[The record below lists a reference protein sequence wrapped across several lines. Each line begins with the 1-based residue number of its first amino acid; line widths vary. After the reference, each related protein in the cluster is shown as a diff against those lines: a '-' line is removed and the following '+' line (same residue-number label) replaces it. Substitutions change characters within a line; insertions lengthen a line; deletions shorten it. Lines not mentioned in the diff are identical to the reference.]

1 MVEILDE
8 VRKEFVKDLI
18 KNNKRPGGRACSEY
32 RKPVIERDVIPNA
45 EGSAKVYLG
54 KTQVLVGIKL
64 AIGEPFADKPDE
76 GVLSTNAELL
86 QLAHPTFEAGPPDA
100 RSVELARV
108 VDRGIR
114 SSNAVDLKALFIE
127 EGKCWNIFVDIYVLD
142 HDGNLI
148 DAAALAAMAALLG
161 TKMPKLVGDKVVR
174 EGNLP
179 LVKSNATCVS
189 TTFGKIGST
198 IVADPDLDEEKAMD
212 ARITITTTPEF
223 VCSIQK
229 GAVGGFTRDEVV
241 SLLDLAFEKGGELRA
256 LL

>member
-18 KNNKRPGGRACSEY
+18 ANGKRPSGRAFDEF
-32 RKPVIERDVIPNA
+32 RPATVEQNVIPNA
-45 EGSAKVYLG
+45 EGSARVHLG
-54 KTQVLVGIKL
+54 KTQVLAGVKL
-64 AIGEPFADKPDE
+64 GIGEPFADKPDE
-76 GVLSTNAELL
+76 GMLSTNAELL
-86 QLAHPTFEAGPPDA
+86 QLAHPTFESGPPDA

-114 SSNAVDLKALFIE
+114 SSSAVDLKALFIE
-127 EGKCWNIFVDIYVLD
+127 EGKAWNFFLDLYILD

-148 DAAALAAMAALLG
+148 DAAALAAMSAILCAKQPRLEDG
-161 TKMPKLVGDKVVR
+161 KVVR
-174 EGNLP
+174 EGSLG
-179 LVKSNATCVS
+179 LVKSGATCVA

-212 ARITITTTPEF
+212 ARLTITTTPDR

-229 GAVGGFTRDEVV
+229 GCAGGFTRDEVA
-241 SLLDLAFEKGGELRA
+241 SLIDLAFEKGKGLRA